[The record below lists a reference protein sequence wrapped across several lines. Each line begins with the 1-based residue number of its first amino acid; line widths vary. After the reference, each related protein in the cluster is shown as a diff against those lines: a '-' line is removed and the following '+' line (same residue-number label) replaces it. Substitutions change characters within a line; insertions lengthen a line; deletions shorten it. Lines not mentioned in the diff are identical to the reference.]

1 MAVLSPNQQRVA
13 EMARSIVQK
22 NPVYLDSETTGLDK
36 SAEIVEIAV
45 VDDNGVILIN
55 QLVRPSKPIPAEVTR
70 LHGITD
76 EMVASAKSWPALW
89 PTVRGILLGKT
100 IGIYNAEFDVRIMRQ
115 SLERYRLPWRENL
128 STIDV
133 LSLFSEFRGEW
144 DPNRRALRR
153 FRLEDAGRF
162 FHIPLPNSHRAAEDA
177 LLTRALLR
185 RIGGMDY

>member
-13 EMARSIVQK
+13 EIARSIVQK

-36 SAEIVEIAV
+36 NAEIVEIAV
-45 VDDNGVILIN
+45 VDDNGAILID
-55 QLVRPSKPIPAEVTR
+55 QLVRPSQPIPAEVTR

-76 EMVASAKSWPALW
+76 EMVATAKSWPALW

-100 IGIYNAEFDVRIMRQ
+100 VGIYNAEFDVRIMRQ
-115 SLERYRLPWRENL
+115 SLERYRLTWRESL
-128 STIDV
+128 STLDI

-153 FRLEDAGRF
+153 FRLEDAGQF
-162 FHIPLPNSHRAAEDA
+162 FRIALPNSHRAADDA
-177 LLTRALLR
+177 LLARALLR
-185 RIGGMDY
+185 RIGGLEY